1 MTSEQKEYLRFTIPQ
16 RLEHLI
22 LVLSFGGLVV
32 SGLPQKFAGDGWA
45 ETLIRVMGGIEL
57 VRTIH
62 HVCAAAMALLAIYHV
77 TIVAYKVFVLRVRWT
92 MFPRLDDLLDA
103 LDTIRYNLGLTKEH
117 PKLDRYNFVE
127 KAEYWA
133 MVWGTLIMGITGFML
148 WNPINTA
155 RFVAGDLIPTAKA
168 AHGGEAVL
176 AALAIVVWHLYNVH
190 LKTFNKAAFNG
201 KLSERQMEEE
211 HVLELERI
219 RQGRVDARA
228 KPEVIKN
235 RERVFIP
242 VAAIC
247 AGVMLVTLYLFL
259 RYEETAITTLP
270 RRARVSAFA
279 PITLTP
285 TPSAPVGTPA
295 PTAAVGVAK
304 PLPASHATYTTCLAC
319 HANLPKPALP
329 ADHAKYAESTCAT
342 CHKVGAAPTLPT
354 APVTAPTTAPA
365 TKPAVTTAPTAAP
378 TPGVAKAQP
387 TDHAGRMVCVA
398 CHAALPKPAMPADH
412 AGRTDATCA
421 ACHKAAAAPVATT
434 VPTTAPATKPAA
446 TTAPTTAP
454 ATKPAVTIAPTV
466 APTPGVAKAQP
477 TDHAG
482 RTVCVACHAALPKPA
497 MPADHAG
504 RTDATC
510 AACHKAAA
518 APAPTTAPATKP
530 AAVATATPSTGGA
543 GGAKVLPA
551 SHAGRTICN
560 ACHET
565 GAAGPKNPADHA
577 GRADATCVACHKVP

>member
-1 MTSEQKEYLRFTIPQ
+1 MMSQAKDYVRLTLAQI
-16 RLEHLI
+16 LEHWI
-22 LVLSFGGLVV
+22 LAVSFGGLVV
-32 SGLPQKFAGDGWA
+32 TGLPQKFAGDGWA
-45 ETLIRVMGGIEL
+45 ETLIRLMGGIES

-62 HVCAAAMALLAIYHV
+62 HVCAAVMALLAIYHV

-103 LDTIRYNLGLTKEH
+103 LDMIRYNLGLTKEH
-117 PKLDRYNFVE
+117 PKFDRYNFAE
-127 KAEYWA
+127 KMEYWA

-190 LKTFNKAAFNG
+190 LKTFNKAVFNG
-201 KLSERQMEEE
+201 KLSERQMEAE

-247 AGVMLVTLYLFL
+247 AGVMLVALYLFL
-259 RYEETAITTLP
+259 TYEHTAITTLP
-270 RRARVSAFA
+270 RRAPVSAFA

-285 TPSAPVGTPA
+285 TPRAPAGTPA

-304 PLPASHATYTTCLAC
+304 PLPASHAAYTTCLAC

-329 ADHAKYAESTCAT
+329 ADHAKYAEPTCAT
-342 CHKVGAAPTLPT
+342 CHKVGAAPAPPT
-354 APVTAPTTAPA
+354 APVAAPTTAPA
-365 TKPAVTTAPTAAP
+365 TKPAVTTAPTVAP
-378 TPGVAKAQP
+378 TPGVAKALP
-387 TDHAGRMVCVA
+387 ADHAGRTVCVA
-398 CHAALPKPAMPADH
+398 CHAALPKPAMPSDH

-421 ACHKAAAAPVATT
+421 ACHKAAAVPA
-434 VPTTAPATKPAA
+434 PTTAPTIAPATKPAA

-454 ATKPAVTIAPTV
+454 ATKPAVTTAPTL
-466 APTPGVAKAQP
+466 GVAEVQP
-477 TDHAG
+477 ADHAG
-482 RTVCVACHAALPKPA
+482 RTMCVACHAALPKPA

-518 APAPTTAPATKP
+518 APAATSVPATKP
-530 AAVATATPSTGGA
+530 APAATATSSTSGA